1 MFKLQNIT
9 DFKLFLFL
17 IILFFSF
24 FFFPKSDEPDW
35 IHKSRKI
42 LNNQDYY
49 SPQLNRNINIYN
61 ILPQSLKKIYNLNNI
76 NCTIEKKPYSFYSK
90 INIEC
95 INSYS
100 EIFKRFLIAL
110 FSSLPILFFLIFY
123 KKIYYF
129 VNAINK
135 LSLSNYKR
143 DTEIIGLSILF
154 PSVIF
159 YLGILSNEAFVLS
172 LSLLLFVFRFNN
184 LILSLLI
191 FTILLI
197 DVGSAI
203 ICALYFLFIKLFLF
217 FFNNK
222 KIYNIIFYLLISLII
237 VFLFR
242 KYFITFLDYIPILS
256 SWTKEIHSYMELSQ
270 LDKKYPI
277 ILRPIITYFGLIFML
292 PSMTKVI
299 ILYFIFAFFLILYF
313 NKSFKFFYGKKLV
326 CNKID
331 KSSENFILFFLSL
344 FFIICCIFLY
354 PPLAFAK
361 YYVFL
366 IPFFLNSI
374 IDFYKISKICLLLVF
389 SNLVIFIHLLIFR
402 LI

>member
-1 MFKLQNIT
+1 MLKFQNTTYFKL
-9 DFKLFLFL
+9 LLFL

-35 IHKSRKI
+35 LLKSKKV
-42 LNNQDYY
+42 LNNADHY
-49 SPQLNRNINIYN
+49 SPLLNRNINIYN
-61 ILPQSLKKIYNLNNI
+61 ILPPSLKNVYNLNNI
-76 NCTIEKKPYSFYSK
+76 NCVIEKKPYSFYNK
-90 INIEC
+90 INIQC

-110 FSSLPILFFLIFY
+110 FSSLPILFFFIFY

-129 VNAINK
+129 INSINK
-135 LSLSNYKR
+135 LSLSIYKR
-143 DTEIIGLSILF
+143 DKEIIGLSILF
-154 PSVIF
+154 PSVIY

-172 LSLLLFVFRFNN
+172 LSLLLFVFRFDN

-191 FTILLI
+191 FSILLI

-203 ICALYFLFIKLFLF
+203 ICASYFILIKLFLF

-222 KIYNIIFYLLISLII
+222 KIYNIIFFLLIFLII
-237 VFLFR
+237 VFFFR
-242 KYFITFLDYIPILS
+242 KYFITFLDFIPILS
-256 SWTKEIHSYMELSQ
+256 SWSKEINIYMELSQ

-299 ILYFIFAFFLILYF
+299 ILYCIFTFFLLLYF
-313 NKSFKFFYGKKLV
+313 NKSFKFFYGKRLV

-344 FFIICCIFLY
+344 FFILCLIFLY
-354 PPLAFAK
+354 PVLAFAK
-361 YYVFL
+361 YFIFL

-374 IDFYKISKICLLLVF
+374 IDFYKISKICLLLII
-389 SNLVIFIHLLIFR
+389 SNLIIFTHLLIFR